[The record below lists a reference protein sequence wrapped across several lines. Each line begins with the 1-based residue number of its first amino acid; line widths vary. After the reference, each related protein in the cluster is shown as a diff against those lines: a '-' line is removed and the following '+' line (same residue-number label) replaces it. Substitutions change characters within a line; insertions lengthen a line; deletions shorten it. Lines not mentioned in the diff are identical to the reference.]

1 MHGADNR
8 GEDLVG
14 RGRFRQ
20 TGRFGRLFPT
30 LQPLAAFALGP
41 EMLGAVGGPMD
52 GGDPPPS
59 DTSQDNPRIRA
70 GYTFLG
76 QFIDHD
82 ITLDATTSLEAQ
94 ADPDAVENFRTPA
107 LELDSI
113 YGRGPAAQ
121 PYLYDQNKP
130 FRFLLDGKD
139 LTRNAQGRAL
149 IGDPRNDEN
158 LIVAQLHHLFLSFHN
173 KVFEAHTDNTQ
184 ADAKR
189 FEQAQRLV
197 RWHYQWVVVNEFL
210 PRIIGSKRTKAIFGA
225 VDPSPPARPFMPV
238 EFSVAAYRFGHSQV
252 RGGYRMTSA
261 AGASLFGSAGQPSLA
276 GFRPFPT
283 NFIVDWSLFFGMTAQ
298 PSKLIDKRLSTDLL
312 NLPDGVVP
320 PGTPPALRSLA
331 VRNLRRGVVMGLPSG
346 QSVASAL
353 QMPTLSDAEIWNSIP
368 GGSGPAPL
376 WYYFLREA
384 EVRASGLR
392 LADSGA
398 ELVGRVFRMLLQ
410 GDGESFLSKD
420 PSWVPTLPSS
430 KPGHFTMTDL
440 VNLTQGLT
448 IAGEDLSTLPGDD

>member
-1 MHGADNR
+1 MHGTENR

-20 TGRFGRLFPT
+20 TGRFGRLFPN
-30 LQPLAAFALGP
+30 LQPLASFTP
-41 EMLGAVGGPMD
+41 EPEVLGAVGGPMD
-52 GGDPPPS
+52 GGDPPPT

-82 ITLDATTSLEAQ
+82 LTLDVTSSLEAQ

-121 PYLYDQNKP
+121 PYLYDQTKP

-139 LTRNAQGRAL
+139 VPRNAQGRAL

-173 KVFEAHTDNTQ
+173 KVFEDHTDKTLS
-184 ADAKR
+184 DAKR

-197 RWHYQWVVVNEFL
+197 RWHYQWIVVHEFL
-210 PRIIGSKRTKAIFGA
+210 PRTIGSKRTQSIFSTP
-225 VDPSPPARPFMPV
+225 DPSPPSRPFMPV

-252 RGGYRMTSA
+252 RGGYRMTA
-261 AGASLFGSAGQPSLA
+261 NAGASLFGPAGQPSLA
-276 GFRPFPT
+276 GFRPFPA
-283 NFIVDWSLFFGMTAQ
+283 NLILEWSLFFGPTAQ
-298 PSKLIDKRLSTDLL
+298 ASKFIDKRISTDLL

-320 PGTPPALRSLA
+320 PGTPPAFRSLA
-331 VRNLRRGVVMGLPSG
+331 VRNLRRGLVMGLPSG
-346 QSVASAL
+346 QALASAL
-353 QMPTLSDAEIWNSIP
+353 QIPTLSDAEIWD
-368 GGSGPAPL
+368 GTTGSGPAPL

-384 EVRASGLR
+384 EVRASGNR
-392 LADSGA
+392 LAGAGA

-410 GDGESFLSKD
+410 RDGESFLAKD

-430 KPGHFTMTDL
+430 KPAHFTMTDL
-440 VNLTQGLT
+440 VNLTQGST
-448 IAGEDLSTLPGDD
+448 IAGEDVAALPGDD